1 MSKDQWI
8 GLALI
13 IGSIAGII
21 VYGWLVYSWTT
32 IILMISA
39 FLVIAAGL
47 GIVGWIGFTLVTT
60 PAPRPIDE
68 IEKEMSK
75 EKVEESKAQ

>member
-21 VYGWLVYSWTT
+21 IYAWLVYTWTT
-32 IILMISA
+32 IVLMISA

-68 IEKEMSK
+68 IEKETSK
-75 EKVEESKAQ
+75 EKVEEGKAQ

>member
-21 VYGWLVYSWTT
+21 IYGWLVYTWTT
-32 IILMISA
+32 IVLMISA

-47 GIVGWIGFTLVTT
+47 GIVGWIGFTLLTT

>member
-13 IGSIAGII
+13 IGSIAGITM
-21 VYGWLVYSWTT
+21 YAWLVYIWTL
-32 IILMISA
+32 IVLMITA

-60 PAPRPIDE
+60 PAPQPIGE
-68 IEKEMSK
+68 IEKELSK